1 MISSIDLY
9 ACGCVGKSKAGVR
22 RKMICGNMFGNIE
35 NVFFVFG
42 LKGGLCV
49 HFNCK
54 YVCLYVCVCMCVHL
68 FMYAECV
75 KPHGDGRSAQ
85 FAVFCSLRSS
95 SPSAPTACWCECAI
109 VLHEFCVFSLSLS
122 LKYFLFTA
130 LVRNCYANLQ
140 FICVT
145 KICAW
150 FFRMTMRWRVFMST
164 CGFIA
169 HKWNDDMHR

>member
-9 ACGCVGKSKAGVR
+9 ACGCVCVCVGKSKAGVR

-95 SPSAPTACWCECAI
+95 SPSAPTAC
-109 VLHEFCVFSLSLS
+109 
-122 LKYFLFTA
+122 
-130 LVRNCYANLQ
+130 
-140 FICVT
+140 
-145 KICAW
+145 
-150 FFRMTMRWRVFMST
+150 
-164 CGFIA
+164 
-169 HKWNDDMHR
+169 